1 MIRTVLRFISL
12 LFTGLFAGFLV
23 GILVFELSLRG
34 FDGSVYAQV
43 QQVTLVALPV
53 LATVLLFPAIISTA
67 ILVIVTVRH
76 RDGSFWVTTVALGL
90 LLVSLIV
97 TLVVNVPINLAE
109 GGWSVS
115 SPPVDWAASRDRWQ
129 VGHAVR
135 TLGALLA
142 FGGLIA
148 AGTRPAARA
157 GRQE

>member
-115 SPPVDWAASRDRWQ
+115 SPPADWATSRDRWQ
-129 VGHAVR
+129 IGHAVR
-135 TLGALLA
+135 TLAALLA

-148 AGTRPAARA
+148 AGPRSAAKA
-157 GRQE
+157 GRQR